1 MTEYKGNLDA
11 VATRK
16 MNRLRKVRGGM
27 GQSDQLVHLIT
38 TPNEAIAGMWRGLL
52 ERQGIRVLIQPMGLS
67 AYFGASSPCRV
78 MVRQEQAEDARLL
91 LENSEGEEK
100 PVAEDSIEE

>member
-1 MTEYKGNLDA
+1 
-11 VATRK
+11 